1 MFLRLNQVVFGLG
14 PGVLGASANRMGV
27 WTQGCSLRKCPGCSS
42 THTWSPTGGKAVT
55 VEALLKLAH
64 AQALPP
70 SGLTVS
76 GGEPTDQVEGVTTLI
91 TGFRKTFPG
100 AEVVLYTGL
109 NWPVLVGRFPELA
122 AQLDVAVTGPFVR
135 TREASPLAGSINQ
148 EVHLLTPL
156 AKRLYRDWR
165 DWPRHTL
172 QIGRAKAEQLVTVGI
187 PHTPRMARA
196 ALQVGVIDVT
206 WDRIAE
212 EKHV

>member
-42 THTWSPTGGKAVT
+42 THTWPSTGGKRVT
-55 VEALLKLAH
+55 VEALLRLAH
-64 AQALPP
+64 AQASPP

-76 GGEPTDQVEGVTTLI
+76 GGEPTDQVEAVTALI
-91 TGFRKTFPG
+91 TGFRETFTG
-100 AEVVLYTGL
+100 TEVVLYTGL
-109 NWPVLVGRFPELA
+109 NWPVLTRRFPDLSA
-122 AQLDVAVTGPFVR
+122 LLDVAVTGPFVR
-135 TREASPLAGSINQ
+135 TREASPLAGSNNQ

-156 AKRLYRDWR
+156 AKRLYREWQE
-165 DWPRHTL
+165 WPRHTL
-172 QIGRAKAEQLVTVGI
+172 QIGHAQAEELVTVGI

-196 ALQVGVIDVT
+196 ARQVGAISVT